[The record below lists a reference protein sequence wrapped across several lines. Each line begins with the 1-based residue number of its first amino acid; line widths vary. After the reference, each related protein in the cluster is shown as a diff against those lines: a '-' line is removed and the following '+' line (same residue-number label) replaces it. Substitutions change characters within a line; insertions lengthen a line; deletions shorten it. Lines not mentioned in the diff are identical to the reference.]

1 MAQRLNA
8 DFCLFGIFDGHGGDE
23 VSRVLPEMVGK
34 EFKKR
39 FLIATKIDKDKIG
52 QILGATFMEV
62 DKQLRASDKNYEA
75 KGSTGAV
82 VVVHREFIVAAHCG
96 DTRIQI
102 FGNESSISNPSL
114 KTRPKTKLIYNST
127 DHKPNHP
134 IENTRI
140 TRAGGEV
147 FMNRISTK
155 QCPIGISV
163 ARSFGDFRFKSNIE
177 SVDRDRLEKMDNLMI
192 VNPEIAVIDLEGSEK
207 PKSETNTKT
216 KIKSILI
223 ACDGVTDVLSNNDI
237 KIIHD
242 TSDFKDLSSN
252 LVMEAYREGSLDNI
266 SACCVEILC

>member
-1 MAQRLNA
+1 
-8 DFCLFGIFDGHGGDE
+8 
-23 VSRVLPEMVGK
+23 
-34 EFKKR
+34 
-39 FLIATKIDKDKIG
+39 
-52 QILGATFMEV
+52 
-62 DKQLRASDKNYEA
+62 
-75 KGSTGAV
+75 
-82 VVVHREFIVAAHCG
+82 
-96 DTRIQI
+96 
-102 FGNESSISNPSL
+102 
-114 KTRPKTKLIYNST
+114 
-127 DHKPNHP
+127 
-134 IENTRI
+134 
-140 TRAGGEV
+140 
-147 FMNRISTK
+147 MNRISTK

-192 VNPEIAVIDLEGSEK
+192 VNPEIAVIDLEAEEVKQKSDK
-207 PKSETNTKT
+207 QSETDTNPRTKT